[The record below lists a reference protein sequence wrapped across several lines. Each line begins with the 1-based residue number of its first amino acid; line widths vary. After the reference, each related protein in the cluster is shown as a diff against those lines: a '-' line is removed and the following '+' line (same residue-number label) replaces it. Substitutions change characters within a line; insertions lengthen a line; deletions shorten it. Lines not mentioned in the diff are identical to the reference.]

1 MVCYVEWL
9 NHMMVCYVE
18 LGVFAIIKNDEILHH
33 FQKQMTRKKLPKLP
47 STCGMYVAFRLQ
59 MHCQ

>member
-1 MVCYVEWL
+1 MVESSDGLLYEQDVFGSIPDDDIL
-9 NHMMVCYVE
+9 QYFQE
-18 LGVFAIIKNDEILHH
+18 LKSCL
-33 FQKQMTRKKLPKLP
+33 KKLPKLP